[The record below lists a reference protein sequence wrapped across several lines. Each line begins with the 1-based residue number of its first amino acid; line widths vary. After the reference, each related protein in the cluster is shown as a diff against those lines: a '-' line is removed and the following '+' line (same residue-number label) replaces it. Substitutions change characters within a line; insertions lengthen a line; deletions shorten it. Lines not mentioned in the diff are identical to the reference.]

1 MEAKAT
7 LKTYRQSPRKVRS
20 LAKEIVGRTVE
31 DAKARLSLEP
41 KRVSPVLLKLLR
53 SAEANAHNKNMEE
66 GLKISR
72 LWVDEGPTLFRMMP
86 RAHGRAFVIRKRTS
100 HINIVL
106 TQKETNEGSK
116 KVEDNLSGKE
126 VKSKKEKKASRS

>member
-106 TQKETNEGSK
+106 TQKETNEGNK

>member
-53 SAEANAHNKNMEE
+53 SAEANAYNKNMEE

-106 TQKETNEGSK
+106 TQKETNEGNE
-116 KVEDNLSGKE
+116 KVEDDLSGKE